1 MSSTEKRLENI
12 KIALG
17 LVEGAPLHF
26 TKLTNELS
34 KITGSGYRSENIVRL
49 ILKLGYLERPERGVY
64 RITERGIKMLN
75 GLRNSQKEEKGGNEK
90 WN

>member
-17 LVEGAPLHF
+17 LVEEAPLHF

-34 KITGSGYRSENIVRL
+34 RITGSGYRSENIVRL
-49 ILKLGYLERPERGVY
+49 MLKLGYLERPARGVY
-64 RITERGIKMLN
+64 RITEKGAKMLD
-75 GLRNSQKEEKGGNEK
+75 GLRNSPSKENRR
-90 WN
+90 